1 MVGVL
6 PGERQLRLVIQSVAA
21 RGKASPQYRVV
32 VYPEPMGFH
41 GPLIFFSREE
51 LLTRLS
57 SAMPEFDAN
66 LVREPGGEA
75 RIVFAG
81 MVNMTDA
88 QFGRLCG
95 V

>member
-1 MVGVL
+1 MAAVL
-6 PGERQLRLVIQSVAA
+6 PGERQLRLVIQSVPA
-21 RGKASPQYRVV
+21 RGRASTQYRVV
-32 VYPEPMGFH
+32 VYPEPMDFH

-57 SAMPEFDAN
+57 SAIPEFDVN
-66 LVREPGGEA
+66 LVREPDGEA

-88 QFGRLCG
+88 QFSRLCG